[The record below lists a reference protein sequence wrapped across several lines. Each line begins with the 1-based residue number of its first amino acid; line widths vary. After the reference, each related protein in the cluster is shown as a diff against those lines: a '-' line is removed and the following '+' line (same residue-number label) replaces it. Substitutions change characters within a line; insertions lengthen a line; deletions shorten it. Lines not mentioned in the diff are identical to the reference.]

1 MGMKGE
7 LEINKEK
14 KGNFCSL
21 EFGQMALEILLKM
34 ILIDMLTRRANMAHT
49 QMGGD
54 SQVSQSRDFLL
65 HVEVHFSWP
74 LNTFWL
80 KTGWLWDFRREQNY
94 GRYLD

>member
-34 ILIDMLTRRANMAHT
+34 ILIDIR
-49 QMGGD
+49 
-54 SQVSQSRDFLL
+54 
-65 HVEVHFSWP
+65 
-74 LNTFWL
+74 
-80 KTGWLWDFRREQNY
+80 
-94 GRYLD
+94 